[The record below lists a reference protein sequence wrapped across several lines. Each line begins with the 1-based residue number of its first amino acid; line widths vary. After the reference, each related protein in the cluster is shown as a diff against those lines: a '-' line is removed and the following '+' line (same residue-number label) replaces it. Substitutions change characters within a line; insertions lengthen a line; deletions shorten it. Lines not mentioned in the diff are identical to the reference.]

1 MTTNQPLDPAPQGL
15 RQLATRRAMRT
26 LVRRPRWFFANLKQG
41 PEFLRERRMDTGID
55 AFAEYVE
62 PEDEAVAAA
71 LGVDRDAY
79 ATAIANLWMPE
90 ADPDEPLSTYNAR
103 EELLRLVGAIVR
115 LVQPATMVETG
126 VAFGYTT
133 ATVLR
138 VMRENARGHLYS
150 IDLPPLQYDP
160 NEAIGRA
167 VPDELKDRWTLR
179 VGDSRKLLAPV
190 AAEAAPID
198 IFLHDAL
205 HTYSAQLREYR
216 TVWPK
221 LRAGGVLIS
230 DDVANPAFVQFSNEV
245 GAMPHL
251 IVGPSRPSAVGLL
264 RKE

>member
-1 MTTNQPLDPAPQGL
+1 
-15 RQLATRRAMRT
+15 MRT

-103 EELLRLVGAIVR
+103 EELLRLVGAIVK

-138 VMRENARGHLYS
+138 VMRENGRGHLYS

-160 NEAIGRA
+160 DEAIGRA
-167 VPDELKDRWTLR
+167 VPDELKDRWTLS

-190 AAEAAPID
+190 AAKAAPID